1 MKQFFTTIA
10 ANLVTV
16 ALLVLVS
23 VVLIVGVVASAVGGS
38 TGPTV
43 PEDAILV
50 VDLDQPLADRPAERT
65 PRSALDRALAEP
77 GGSRLSLRGAV
88 VALEQ
93 AATDDRI
100 RGVLLRGAVVSDG
113 LSSGYAGL
121 AEFRAAIRAVVAAGK
136 PVHAYLVDPTV
147 RDYYVMSA
155 ASSLTLDPF
164 GTFAFGGLSASQVH
178 FSGFLEKYGIGV
190 QVSRVGKF
198 KAAIEPFTRPDMSPE
213 NRAQTQRY
221 LQATWSSIKAA
232 IAESRGVD
240 TLRLQQLADSVALF
254 LPADAQRFGLVD
266 RVAHFDVLLDDL
278 KALTGATSLAL
289 AADSTAAVSTPAT
302 GAGDTV
308 SREASALGA
317 LLPSAM
323 PQVMLREYARAVVS
337 RAEDVTSRRRIA
349 VVYAQGSIVAGEGG
363 VDEVGGR
370 ALARELRRLRDDSA
384 VRAVVLRIN
393 SPGGSVVASEEIQ
406 RELLLLD
413 RTKPVVASMGTLAA
427 SGGYWIAT
435 AARRIYAQ
443 PNTLTGSIGVFAV
456 FPNLQGIANRNGIT
470 IDTVTTGRYAD
481 VFSIA
486 RPRTDGE
493 LALVQRSIDAVYD
506 AFLERVAR
514 ARKLP
519 LDSVRNIAEGRVW
532 AGGDALALGLVDEL
546 GDLDDAIAHAASLAG
561 LESGDYALL
570 ELPKVKDASE
580 VFTELFEDT
589 PPPVAGEA
597 AWRRAAIAL
606 GLLDPT
612 PAPLAA
618 LPARGPVA
626 QAARGLARELG
637 ALLRLDDPRG
647 LYARLPYTLQ
657 MP

>member
-1 MKQFFTTIA
+1 MKQFFANIA

-16 ALLVLVS
+16 ALLVLVG

-43 PEDAILV
+43 PDDAILV
-50 VDLDQPLADRPAERT
+50 VDLDQPLADRPAERA

-77 GGSRLSLRGAV
+77 GGSRLSLRSAV

-93 AATDDRI
+93 AATDERI
-100 RGVLLRGAVVSDG
+100 RGVLLRGAVLSDG

-121 AEFRAAIRAVVAAGK
+121 AEFREAIRTVVDAGK

-155 ASSLTLDPF
+155 ATSLTLDPF
-164 GTFAFGGLSASQVH
+164 GTFTFGGLSASQVH

-213 NRAQTQRY
+213 NRAQTARY
-221 LQATWSSIKAA
+221 LQATWSTIKRA
-232 IAESRGVD
+232 IADARGLD

-254 LPADAQRFGLVD
+254 LPADAERFGLVD

-278 KALTGATSLAL
+278 KALTGATIVAE
-289 AADSTAAVSTPAT
+289 
-302 GAGDTV
+302 AGD
-308 SREASALGA
+308 SASADTSTRAPAALGA
-317 LLPSAM
+317 LMPSQM
-323 PQVMLREYARAVVS
+323 PQVMLRDYARIAVS
-337 RAEDVTSRRRIA
+337 RAEDVTARRRIA

-370 ALARELRRLRDDSA
+370 ALARELRRLRDDAS

-406 RELLLLD
+406 RELVLLD

-443 PNTLTGSIGVFAV
+443 PSTLTGSIGVFAV

-486 RPRTDGE
+486 RPRTEAE

-506 AFLERVAR
+506 AFLDRVAR
-514 ARKLP
+514 ARNLP
-519 LDSVRNIAEGRVW
+519 LDSVRSIAEGRVW
-532 AGGDALALGLVDEL
+532 AGDDALALGLVDEL
-546 GDLDDAIAHAASLAG
+546 GDLQDAITHAAELAG
-561 LESGDYALL
+561 LEEDAYALL
-570 ELPKVKDASE
+570 EVPKVKDATE
-580 VFTELFEDT
+580 VFSEFFENQ

-597 AWRRAAIAL
+597 AWRRAAVAV
-606 GLLDPT
+606 GLFEPT
-612 PAPLAA
+612 GTPLAA
-618 LPARGPVA
+618 LPVRGPVA
-626 QAARGLARELG
+626 EAARGLARDLG

-647 LYARLPYTLQ
+647 LYARLPYALQ
-657 MP
+657 LP